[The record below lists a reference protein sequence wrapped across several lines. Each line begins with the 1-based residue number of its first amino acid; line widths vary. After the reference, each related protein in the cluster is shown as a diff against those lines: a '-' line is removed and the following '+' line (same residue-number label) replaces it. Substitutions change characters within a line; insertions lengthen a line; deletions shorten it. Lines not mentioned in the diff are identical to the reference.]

1 MLRKSGSQGFA
12 ISPSSANQFPSHRP
26 DEHHHGQQQPRRYL
40 MPRPPALG
48 SAPPAVQSAPRV
60 ETVGRS
66 WSIARG
72 TDAAQ
77 TVWNEAASPSPTDQD
92 PPGMLGKRTT
102 QALVAQGIEHRFPK
116 RALAVTSPP
125 SCTGNFPC
133 SAWESAALISIF
145 DVPLSPVKSSRL
157 QRFADHTRTSWAL
170 RTARQRAAG
179 LAGGPS
185 AGCLRPM

>member
-1 MLRKSGSQGFA
+1 VTKIRPYPGRRTLSHVRTPQRTTGQNENKPAGHRGAAVRPPQGRPACYERRVSHGFA
-12 ISPSSANQFPSHRP
+12 ISPSSANQFPSPRP
-26 DEHHHGQQQPRRYL
+26 DERHHGQQQPRRYL

-77 TVWNEAASPSPTDQD
+77 TVWNDAASPSPTDQD

-102 QALVAQGIEHRFPK
+102 QAFVAQGIEHRFLTFC
-116 RALAVTSPP
+116 AMVL
-125 SCTGNFPC
+125 
-133 SAWESAALISIF
+133 E
-145 DVPLSPVKSSRL
+145 
-157 QRFADHTRTSWAL
+157 
-170 RTARQRAAG
+170 AAG
-179 LAGGPS
+179 SEHQVERPRRQFIGDVL
-185 AGCLRPM
+185 LRS